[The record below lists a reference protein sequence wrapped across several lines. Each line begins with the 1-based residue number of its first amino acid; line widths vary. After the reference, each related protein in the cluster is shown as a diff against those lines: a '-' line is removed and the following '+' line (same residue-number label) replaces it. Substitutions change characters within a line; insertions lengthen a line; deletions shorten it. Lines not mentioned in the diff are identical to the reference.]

1 MTPQYYLAELA
12 TEQEIEVLVSQSDFE
27 EALRELV
34 PSVSQD
40 EMAHYAAVQQR
51 FANDTIN
58 SISQE
63 GELTS
68 EFQVAEVDP
77 GTRTNKGKGKAV
89 P

>member
-34 PSVSQD
+34 PSVSQE
-40 EMAHYAAVQQR
+40 EMTHYAEVQQR

-58 SISQE
+58 SASQE
-63 GELTS
+63 GERAGELL
-68 EFQVAEVDP
+68 VAEVEL
-77 GTRTNKGKGKAV
+77 GTKTNKGKGRAI